1 MQLTVQLALP
11 LYDDLPLLL
20 LLHLLFK
27 DLLLELLESLDL
39 VVALRKLLYRVLIFF
54 LKEVLQ
60 VFSRDLRGLELVNFY
75 LGQIDDL
82 G

>member
-11 LYDDLPLLL
+11 LNDDLSLLL
-20 LLHLLFK
+20 LLHFLFK
-27 DLLLELLESLDL
+27 DLLLKLLESLDL
-39 VVALRKLLYRVLIFF
+39 VVALRELLYRVLIFF

>member
-39 VVALRKLLYRVLIFF
+39 VVALRELLYRVLIFF

>member
-11 LYDDLPLLL
+11 LNDDLPFLL

-39 VVALRKLLYRVLIFF
+39 VVALRELLYRVLIFF

>member
-11 LYDDLPLLL
+11 LNDDLPLLL

-27 DLLLELLESLDL
+27 DLLLELLESLNL
-39 VVALRKLLYRVLIFF
+39 VIALRELLYRVLIFF

>member
-11 LYDDLPLLL
+11 LNDDLPLLL

-27 DLLLELLESLDL
+27 DLLLELLKSLDL
-39 VVALRKLLYRVLIFF
+39 VVALRELLYRVLIFF

>member
-1 MQLTVQLALP
+1 
-11 LYDDLPLLL
+11 
-20 LLHLLFK
+20 
-27 DLLLELLESLDL
+27 LLLELLESLDL
-39 VVALRKLLYRVLIFF
+39 VVALRELLYRVLIFF